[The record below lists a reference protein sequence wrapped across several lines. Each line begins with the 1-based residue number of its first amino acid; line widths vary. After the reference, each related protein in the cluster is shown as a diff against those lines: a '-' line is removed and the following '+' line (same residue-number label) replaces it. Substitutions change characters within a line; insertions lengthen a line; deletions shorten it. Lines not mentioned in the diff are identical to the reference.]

1 MLPQYH
7 LILQDQD
14 PLPAYGL
21 KLLLSFLERSP
32 DIIHKVVRQELLVT
46 LSQILQSHSS
56 RLDRGMVLNMVGLLD
71 CLVSAKDVD
80 VLVLFNQ
87 GLIDSL
93 VSLFVDA
100 ADIQNDDNSPGS
112 DSSVAVLLPLLDSL
126 NNTLKY
132 VSREVRK
139 ALHAKTESGT
149 ESTGQ
154 TQLAEKLLVESKPLV
169 DMTGVLI
176 NFLCHEDSDVRDS
189 ACRCLYLMVEL
200 FGGIYEDALSA
211 ENMECFAEALSTADV
226 KKQKQ
231 LLRIVK
237 RLLPSSLHQGDNA
250 GNAQALVAVLQG
262 LVDSADSSSAE
273 EAAVQGLVQEILRK
287 LGITY

>member
-1 MLPQYH
+1 
-7 LILQDQD
+7 
-14 PLPAYGL
+14 
-21 KLLLSFLERSP
+21 
-32 DIIHKVVRQELLVT
+32 
-46 LSQILQSHSS
+46 
-56 RLDRGMVLNMVGLLD
+56 MVLSMVGLLD
-71 CLVSAKDVD
+71 CLVSARDVD

-93 VSLFVDA
+93 VSLFVDT

-132 VSREVRK
+132 VSKEVRK

-237 RLLPSSLHQGDNA
+237 RLLPSNLHQGDNA
-250 GNAQALVAVLQG
+250 GNAQVLVAVLQG
-262 LVDSADSSSAE
+262 FVDSADSSSAE

-287 LGITY
+287 LGITN